1 MAQIEQVSVD
11 SLARTS
17 QKRHYRAI
25 LIADLSYYLRK
36 REDACE
42 MVGENEF
49 KTAQSGFQEYPSREE
64 AFSLIWHSDPND
76 SYSMIGE
83 EHLGSRITQAAF
95 PSIDDKVIEELKSGK
110 AEFNEVTDKPTRFYA
125 KLIKDI
131 RSRISV
137 LENAG
142 HDVIIDAS
150 GRIRFV
156 EDGLRVCGSPGTLVR
171 LHETGKYSFFKK

>member
-1 MAQIEQVSVD
+1 MVQIEQVSVD
-11 SLARTS
+11 RLARTS

-25 LIADLSYYLRK
+25 LTADLSYYLRK
-36 REDACE
+36 SEDE
-42 MVGENEF
+42 LVGENEF
-49 KTAQSGFQEYPSREE
+49 KIAQSGFQEYPSREE
-64 AFSLIWHSDPND
+64 AFSLIWYSDPTD

-83 EHLGSRITQAAF
+83 EHLGSRITQAVF
-95 PSIDDKVIEELKSGK
+95 PSIDDKVIKELKSGK

-142 HDVIIDAS
+142 HKVIVDVS

-156 EDGLRVCGSPGTLVR
+156 EDGLRVCGSPGSLVR
-171 LHETGKYSFFKK
+171 LHETGRYSFFNK